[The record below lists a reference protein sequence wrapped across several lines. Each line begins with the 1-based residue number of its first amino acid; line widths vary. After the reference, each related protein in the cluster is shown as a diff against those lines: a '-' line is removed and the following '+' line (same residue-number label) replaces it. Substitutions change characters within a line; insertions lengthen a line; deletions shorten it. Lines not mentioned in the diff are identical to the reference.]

1 MEANDHLFQAHIA
14 QLAAQGHKVY
24 NIPIGGSTPIGAAG
38 FAECYIETMEQCES
52 AGLACDYLVTAT
64 GSGGTWQDW
73 LPGRR
78 CCTMTALN

>member
-38 FAECYIETMEQCES
+38 FAS
-52 AGLACDYLVTAT
+52 ATSKQWSNA
-64 GSGGTWQDW
+64 S
-73 LPGRR
+73 LPG
-78 CCTMTALN
+78 